1 MSDLKAMMEERKK
14 LLGDMQELNDRKDFS
29 NLDREQWDR
38 MDARYVELDGLIE
51 RAQRAARLDAELRKP
66 AYDLPT
72 VRAAS
77 AEKAVAADF
86 AATPEYR
93 NAFARALRT
102 GEMSE
107 LRALNTGSSNAPMP
121 VDMQRRIWELMMKE
135 TPLRSLARVFN
146 VASDQQITVETAIP
160 TGYIVDE
167 STSTTDG
174 YASPTSTVT
183 ESTGTFGRKTIGD
196 FTYAVRSKVSYQAY
210 NDYINGGTYLANKV
224 AQALAQIEEQYLM
237 NGDGSASATGNPA
250 QPAGVVKSIND
261 ADNKFTFTGGTTGQG
276 WTGLTADAVIETA
289 HLVSPQYR
297 RGGSLRWIMG
307 DTAAKEIRKLKD
319 GSNRYLWQ
327 VSDNVPEGLTNGI
340 NGSLYGIPVVI
351 SQFMPTATTAA
362 SVAFIVGDFSNVE
375 IYDRGPIEFMLD
387 QYTDLAKLNVFL
399 QTWKRS
405 DLTVM
410 VGASGYRPFAHAEFK

>member
-1 MSDLKAMMEERKK
+1 MDLKVKMEERKK
-14 LLGDMQELNDRKDFS
+14 LLTDMQALNDRKDFGG
-29 NLDREQWDR
+29 LEREQWDK
-38 MDARYVELDGLIE
+38 MDARYTELDREIE
-51 RAQRAARLDAELRKP
+51 QAQRAARIDSEMRKP
-66 AYDLPT
+66 VHEIAPLA
-72 VRAAS
+72 VRA

-86 AATPEYR
+86 SASAEYR
-93 NAFARALRT
+93 SAFAKALRT
-102 GEMSE
+102 GDMAEI
-107 LRALNTGSSNAPMP
+107 RALNTGSSNAPMP

-135 TPLRSLARVFN
+135 TPLRGLARVFN
-146 VASDQQITVETAIP
+146 VATDQQITVETAIP
-160 TGYIVDE
+160 TGYLVDE
-167 STSTTDG
+167 STTTTDG

-196 FTYAVRSKVSYQAY
+196 FTYAVRSKVTYQAY
-210 NDYINGGTYLANKV
+210 NDYINGGSYLANKV
-224 AQALAQIEEQYLM
+224 AQALAQTEEQYLM
-237 NGDGSASATGNPA
+237 VGNGSASATGNPA
-250 QPAGVVKSIND
+250 QPSGVVTQINT

-327 VSDNVPEGLTNGI
+327 VSDNVAEGLTNGI

-351 SQFMPTATTAA
+351 SQFMPTTTAA
-362 SVAFIVGDFSNVE
+362 ADVAFIVGDFSNVE
-375 IYDRGPIEFMLD
+375 IYDRGPVEFMLD
-387 QYTDLAKLNVFL
+387 QYTDLVKLNVFL

-410 VGASGYRPFAHAEFK
+410 TGAAGYRPFAHAEFK

>member
-1 MSDLKAMMEERKK
+1 MDLKAKMEERKK
-14 LLGDMQELNDRKDFS
+14 LLTDMQALNDRKDFGG
-29 NLDREQWDR
+29 LEREQWDR
-38 MDARYVELDGLIE
+38 MDARYTELDREIE
-51 RAQRAARLDAELRKP
+51 QAQRAARLDAEMRKP
-66 AYDLPT
+66 VHEIAPLA
-72 VRAAS
+72 VRA

-86 AATPEYR
+86 AASAEYR
-93 NAFARALRT
+93 SAFAKALRT
-102 GEMSE
+102 GDMAEI
-107 LRALNTGSSNAPMP
+107 RALNTGSSNAPMP

-135 TPLRSLARVFN
+135 TPLRGLARVFN

-160 TGYIVDE
+160 TGYLVDE
-167 STSTTDG
+167 STTTTDG
-174 YASPTSTVT
+174 YASPTSSVT

-210 NDYINGGTYLANKV
+210 NDYINGGSYLANKV
-224 AQALAQIEEQYLM
+224 AQALAQTEEGYLM
-237 NGDGSASATGNPA
+237 TGDGSSSATGNPA
-250 QPAGVVKSIND
+250 QPTGVVTAINT
-261 ADNKFTFTGGTTGQG
+261 ADNKFTFTGGSTGQG

-327 VSDNVPEGLTNGI
+327 VSDNVAEGLTNGI

-351 SQFMPTATTAA
+351 SQFMPTATTAGA
-362 SVAFIVGDFSNVE
+362 VAFIVGDFSNVE
-375 IYDRGPIEFMLD
+375 IYDRGPVEFMLD
-387 QYTDLAKLNVFL
+387 QYTDLVKLNVFL

-410 VGASGYRPFAHAEFK
+410 TGAAGYRPFAHAEFK

>member
-1 MSDLKAMMEERKK
+1 MDLKTKMEERKK
-14 LLGDMQELNDRKDFS
+14 LLTDMQALNDRKDFGG
-29 NLDREQWDR
+29 LEREQWDR
-38 MDARYVELDGLIE
+38 MDARYTELDREIE
-51 RAQRAARLDAELRKP
+51 TAQRAARIDSEMRKP
-66 AYDLPT
+66 VHEIAPLA
-72 VRAAS
+72 VRA

-86 AATPEYR
+86 SASAEYR
-93 NAFARALRT
+93 TAFGKALRT
-102 GEMSE
+102 GDMAEI
-107 LRALNTGSSNAPMP
+107 RALNTGSSNAPMP

-135 TPLRSLARVFN
+135 TPLRGLARVFN

-160 TGYIVDE
+160 TGYLVDE
-167 STSTTDG
+167 STTTTDG

-196 FTYAVRSKVSYQAY
+196 FTYAVRSKVTYQAY
-210 NDYINGGTYLANKV
+210 NDYINGGSYLANKV
-224 AQALAQIEEQYLM
+224 AQALAQTEEQYLM
-237 NGDGSASATGNPA
+237 TGDGSASATGNPA
-250 QPAGVVKSIND
+250 QPSGVVTQINA

-297 RGGSLRWIMG
+297 RGGSLRWIMS

-327 VSDNVPEGLTNGI
+327 VSDNVAEGLTNGI
-340 NGSLYGIPVVI
+340 NGSLYGIPVVV

-375 IYDRGPIEFMLD
+375 IYDRGPVEFMLD
-387 QYTDLAKLNVFL
+387 QYTDLVKLNVFL

-410 VGASGYRPFAHAEFK
+410 TGAAGYRPFAHAEFK

>member
-1 MSDLKAMMEERKK
+1 MDLKVKMEERKK
-14 LLGDMQELNDRKDFS
+14 LLTDMQALNDRKDFGG
-29 NLDREQWDR
+29 LEREQWDR
-38 MDARYVELDGLIE
+38 MDARYTELDREIE
-51 RAQRAARLDAELRKP
+51 QAQRAARIDSEMRKP
-66 AYDLPT
+66 VHEIAPLA
-72 VRAAS
+72 VRA

-86 AATPEYR
+86 SASAEYR
-93 NAFARALRT
+93 SAFAKALRT
-102 GEMSE
+102 GDMAEI
-107 LRALNTGSSNAPMP
+107 RALNTGSSNAPMP

-135 TPLRSLARVFN
+135 TPLRGLARVFN

-160 TGYIVDE
+160 TGYLVDE
-167 STSTTDG
+167 STTTTDG

-196 FTYAVRSKVSYQAY
+196 FTYAVRSKVTYQAY
-210 NDYINGGTYLANKV
+210 NDYINGGSYLANKV
-224 AQALAQIEEQYLM
+224 AQALAQTEEQYLM
-237 NGDGSASATGNPA
+237 TGDGSASATGNPA
-250 QPAGVVKSIND
+250 QPNGVVTQINA
-261 ADNKFTFTGGTTGQG
+261 ADNKFTFTGGSTGQG
-276 WTGLTADAVIETA
+276 WTGLTADAVIDTA

-327 VSDNVPEGLTNGI
+327 VSDNVAEGLTNGI

-351 SQFMPTATTAA
+351 SQFMPTATTAGA
-362 SVAFIVGDFSNVE
+362 VAFIVGDFSNVE
-375 IYDRGPIEFMLD
+375 IYDRGAVEFMLD
-387 QYTDLAKLNVFL
+387 QYTELAKLNVFL

-410 VGASGYRPFAHAEFK
+410 TGAAGYRPFAHAEFK

>member
-1 MSDLKAMMEERKK
+1 MDLKMKMEERKK
-14 LLGDMQELNDRKDFS
+14 LLTDMQALNDRKDFGS
-29 NLDREQWDR
+29 LEREQWDR
-38 MDARYVELDGLIE
+38 MDARYTELDREIE
-51 RAQRAARLDAELRKP
+51 QAQRAARLDAELRKP
-66 AYDLPT
+66 VHEIAPLA
-72 VRAAS
+72 VRA

-86 AATPEYR
+86 SASAEYR
-93 NAFARALRT
+93 AAFAKALRT
-102 GEMSE
+102 GDMAEI
-107 LRALNTGSSNAPMP
+107 RALNTGSSNAPVP

-135 TPLRSLARVFN
+135 TPLRGLARVFN
-146 VASDQQITVETAIP
+146 VATDQQITVETAIP
-160 TGYIVDE
+160 TGYLVDE
-167 STSTTDG
+167 STTSTDG

-210 NDYINGGTYLANKV
+210 NDYINGGSYLANKV
-224 AQALAQIEEQYLM
+224 AQALAQTEEGYLM
-237 NGDGSASATGNPA
+237 TGDGSSSATGNPA
-250 QPAGVVKSIND
+250 QPTGVVTAINA
-261 ADNKFTFTGGTTGQG
+261 ADNKFTFTGGSTGQG

-327 VSDNVPEGLTNGI
+327 VSDNVAEGLTNGI

-375 IYDRGPIEFMLD
+375 IYDRGPVEFMLD
-387 QYTDLAKLNVFL
+387 QYTDLVKLNVFL

-410 VGASGYRPFAHAEFK
+410 TGAAGYRPFAHAEFK

>member
-1 MSDLKAMMEERKK
+1 MDLKVKMEERKK
-14 LLGDMQELNDRKDFS
+14 LLTDMQALNDRKDFGG
-29 NLDREQWDR
+29 LEREQWDK
-38 MDARYVELDGLIE
+38 MDARYTELDREIE
-51 RAQRAARLDAELRKP
+51 QAQRAARIDSEMRKP
-66 AYDLPT
+66 VHEIAPLA
-72 VRAAS
+72 VRA

-86 AATPEYR
+86 SASAEYR
-93 NAFARALRT
+93 SAFAKALRT
-102 GEMSE
+102 GDMAEI
-107 LRALNTGSSNAPMP
+107 RALNTGSSNAPMP

-135 TPLRSLARVFN
+135 TPLRGLARVFN
-146 VASDQQITVETAIP
+146 VATDQQITVETAIP
-160 TGYIVDE
+160 TGYLVDE
-167 STSTTDG
+167 STTTTDG

-196 FTYAVRSKVSYQAY
+196 FTYAVRSKVTYQAY
-210 NDYINGGTYLANKV
+210 NDYINGGSYLANKV
-224 AQALAQIEEQYLM
+224 AQALAQTEEQYLM
-237 NGDGSASATGNPA
+237 TGNGSASATGNPA
-250 QPAGVVKSIND
+250 QPSGVVTQINT

-327 VSDNVPEGLTNGI
+327 VSDNVAEGLTNGI

-351 SQFMPTATTAA
+351 SQFMPTTTAA
-362 SVAFIVGDFSNVE
+362 ADVAFIVGDFSNVE
-375 IYDRGPIEFMLD
+375 IYDRGAVEFMLD
-387 QYTDLAKLNVFL
+387 QYTDLVKLNVFL

-410 VGASGYRPFAHAEFK
+410 TGAAGYRPFAHAEFK

>member
-1 MSDLKAMMEERKK
+1 MDLKVKMEERKK
-14 LLGDMQELNDRKDFS
+14 LLTDMQALNDRKDFGG
-29 NLDREQWDR
+29 LEREQWDR
-38 MDARYVELDGLIE
+38 MDARYTELDREIE
-51 RAQRAARLDAELRKP
+51 QAQRAARIDSEMRKP
-66 AYDLPT
+66 VHEIAPLA
-72 VRAAS
+72 VRA
-77 AEKAVAADF
+77 AEKAVATDF
-86 AATPEYR
+86 SASAEYR
-93 NAFARALRT
+93 SAFAKALRT
-102 GEMSE
+102 GDMAEI
-107 LRALNTGSSNAPMP
+107 RALNTGSSNAPMP

-135 TPLRSLARVFN
+135 TPLRGLARVFN
-146 VASDQQITVETAIP
+146 VATDQQITVETAIP
-160 TGYIVDE
+160 TGYLVDE
-167 STSTTDG
+167 STTTTDG

-196 FTYAVRSKVSYQAY
+196 FTYAVRSKVTYQAY
-210 NDYINGGTYLANKV
+210 NDYINGGSYLANKV
-224 AQALAQIEEQYLM
+224 AQALAQTEEGFLM
-237 NGDGSASATGNPA
+237 TGNGSASATGNPA
-250 QPAGVVKSIND
+250 QPNGVVTQINA

-327 VSDNVPEGLTNGI
+327 VSDNVAEGLTNGI

-351 SQFMPTATTAA
+351 SQFMPTTTAA
-362 SVAFIVGDFSNVE
+362 LDVAFIVGDFSNVE
-375 IYDRGPIEFMLD
+375 IYDRGPVEFMLD
-387 QYTDLAKLNVFL
+387 QYTDLVKLNVFL

-410 VGASGYRPFAHAEFK
+410 TGAAGYRPFAHAEFK

>member
-1 MSDLKAMMEERKK
+1 MDLKTKMEERKK
-14 LLGDMQELNDRKDFS
+14 LLTDMQALNDRKDFGG
-29 NLDREQWDR
+29 LEREQWDR
-38 MDARYVELDGLIE
+38 MDARYTELDREIE
-51 RAQRAARLDAELRKP
+51 TAQRAARIDSEMRKP
-66 AYDLPT
+66 VHEIAPLA
-72 VRAAS
+72 VRA

-86 AATPEYR
+86 SASAEYR
-93 NAFARALRT
+93 TAFGKALRT
-102 GEMSE
+102 GDMAEI
-107 LRALNTGSSNAPMP
+107 RALNTGSSNAPMP

-135 TPLRSLARVFN
+135 TPLRGLARVFN

-160 TGYIVDE
+160 TGYLVDE
-167 STSTTDG
+167 STSAVEA
-174 YASPTSTVT
+174 YASPTNTVT

-196 FTYAVRSKVSYQAY
+196 FTYAVRSKVTYQAY
-210 NDYINGGTYLANKV
+210 NDYINGGSYLANKV
-224 AQALAQIEEQYLM
+224 AQALAQTEEQYLM
-237 NGDGSASATGNPA
+237 TGDGSASATGNPA
-250 QPAGVVKSIND
+250 QPTGVVKAIND

-276 WTGLTADAVIETA
+276 WTGLTADAVIDTA

-297 RGGSLRWIMG
+297 RGGSLRWVMG

-327 VSDNVPEGLTNGI
+327 VSDNVAEGLTNGI
-340 NGSLYGIPVVI
+340 NGSLYGIPVVV

-375 IYDRGPIEFMLD
+375 IYDRGPVEFMLD
-387 QYTDLAKLNVFL
+387 QYTELAKLNVFL